1 MRPAWAIEI
10 GVLVP
15 AFRVRPGTAIYD
27 LANMETMV
35 AAAAQGFTPAE
46 YPTEFGE
53 RCGLSGNLTNRRV
66 A

>member
-1 MRPAWAIEI
+1 MRPAWAVGI

-35 AAAAQGFTPAE
+35 AAAAQISTPAE
-46 YPTEFGE
+46 YTIDPA
-53 RCGLSGNLTNRRV
+53 SDAV
-66 A
+66 